1 MRLKIRNDLEE
12 MARLREAVVGFAQE
26 NSLSEDIVFTLD
38 LCLEELV
45 TNVIFYGYEDQKEHL
60 IDVSLNL
67 VDGVLILQIIDDGK
81 EFDPTDLP
89 APNLDIP
96 LEERKIGGLGVH
108 LVRNYVDSM
117 EYKRDG
123 RQNELIIRKKV
134 M

>member
-26 NSLSEDIVFTLD
+26 KSLSEDIIFVLD

-45 TNVIFYGYEDQKEHL
+45 TNVIFYGYEDQNQHS

-67 VDGVLILQIIDDGK
+67 VEGSLILQIIDDGK
-81 EFDPTDLP
+81 EFDPTHLP
-89 APNLDIP
+89 EPNLDIP

-117 EYKRDG
+117 EYKREDG
-123 RQNELIIRKKV
+123 QNILTIMKKI
-134 M
+134 

>member
-12 MARLREAVVGFAQE
+12 MARLREAVVGFAHE
-26 NSLSEDIVFTLD
+26 KSLSEDIVFALD

-45 TNVIFYGYEDQKEHL
+45 TNVIFYGYEDQNQHS

-67 VDGVLILQIIDDGK
+67 VDGSLILQIIDDGK
-81 EFDPTDLP
+81 EFDPTHLP
-89 APNLDIP
+89 EPNLDIP

-117 EYKRDG
+117 EYKREDG
-123 RQNELIIRKKV
+123 QNILTIKKKV
-134 M
+134 